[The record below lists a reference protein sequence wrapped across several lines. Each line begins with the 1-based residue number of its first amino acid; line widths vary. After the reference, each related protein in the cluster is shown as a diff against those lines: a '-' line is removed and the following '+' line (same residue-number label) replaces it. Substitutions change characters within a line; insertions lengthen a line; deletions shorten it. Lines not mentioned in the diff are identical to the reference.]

1 MPYSLVAALPFIVG
15 IVASS
20 HYLVGDGK
28 TLGEGVFK
36 DIAFLFSICR
46 RIYVHVTTV
55 ASAAECADG
64 TVGKICSILTS
75 VPQQLSLYVHLYR
88 LEVEVEEM
96 WIDKRTLIVL
106 GREVERADSLVG
118 RVVEPVDGLSEVEVS
133 VRPGD
138 VAVEL
143 AEVCHEGIVL
153 TRREESIA
161 VASHEYPADF
171 HMATYIKADRT
182 NHVCSRTRRR
192 IYLKHGGGVA
202 ASIDIALY

>member
-36 DIAFLFSICR
+36 DIAFLFSLCR

-64 TVGKICSILTS
+64 TVGKICSIRFS
-75 VPQQLSLYVHLYR
+75 VPQQLCLYVHLYR

-143 AEVCHEGIVL
+143 AEVCHKGIVL

-161 VASHEYPADF
+161 VTSHEHPSYL
-171 HMATYIKADRT
+171 HMTTDVDPHAAL
-182 NHVCSRTRRR
+182 HLSSR
-192 IYLKHGGGVA
+192 
-202 ASIDIALY
+202 

>member
-1 MPYSLVAALPFIVG
+1 
-15 IVASS
+15 
-20 HYLVGDGK
+20 
-28 TLGEGVFK
+28 
-36 DIAFLFSICR
+36 
-46 RIYVHVTTV
+46 
-55 ASAAECADG
+55 
-64 TVGKICSILTS
+64 
-75 VPQQLSLYVHLYR
+75 
-88 LEVEVEEM
+88 M

-161 VASHEYPADF
+161 VTSHEHPSYL
-171 HMATYIKADRT
+171 HMTTDVDL
-182 NHVCSRTRRR
+182 H
-192 IYLKHGGGVA
+192 A
-202 ASIDIALY
+202 ALHLSSC